1 MAEEKNKD
9 LTTEELLKKLM
20 ENFGEEAPKSGGEQ
34 LTIDDVTEKSTHKVY
49 RCRNGKKEEAPG
61 EAPEGMPDDE
71 VSEML
76 LKSIRDAERFASGM
90 KETEEEPEEPEEPE
104 GRAKDTAETED
115 EEPAEELPAVAF
127 EPSDIPN
134 PEKDRMAAE
143 KVLVQ
148 TEKAEEPEKRFEE
161 EPEEPFAG
169 VQEKPAEP
177 ETEKDGREESEPE
190 EVLFRSGAES
200 PDLQKEEAGVTAEE
214 ESEELQELQ
223 EPQEPEEPEEPEK
236 SEESQEPQETEEPEL
251 IFPRRA
257 EQPVFREPEQTALQE
272 PEEKAGE
279 RGSEIPEEEAP
290 EEPAGKEEKLDEN
303 EVNLMMIFE
312 MENDLEKKLGK
323 ETAR

>member
-1 MAEEKNKD
+1 M
-9 LTTEELLKKLM
+9 KKLM

-61 EAPEGMPDDE
+61 EAPEGMPDDK

-236 SEESQEPQETEEPEL
+236 SEESQEPQETGGTGVDFPPESGTAG
-251 IFPRRA
+251 FPGAGADSLAGAGGEGRGKGIGNSGGGSPGGTCRKGRKIRRKRS
-257 EQPVFREPEQTALQE
+257 ESDDDLRNGKRPGKE
-272 PEEKAGE
+272 AGE
-279 RGSEIPEEEAP
+279 GRSPEA
-290 EEPAGKEEKLDEN
+290 AQSH
-303 EVNLMMIFE
+303 
-312 MENDLEKKLGK
+312 
-323 ETAR
+323 